1 MYNNLIT
8 WQKYRVG
15 HPHYSYLYGSFQP
28 NQVQILEQVYALKCI
43 LFYDKSLI
51 LCHLLSEQQKSPSLT
66 RLSQG
71 WEGEMEGWIEDYRAV
86 D

>member
-1 MYNNLIT
+1 MA
-8 WQKYRVG
+8 KV
-15 HPHYSYLYGSFQP
+15 PHYSYLYSSFQP
-28 NQVQILEQVYALKCI
+28 NQVQILEQGYALKCI

-51 LCHLLSEQQKSPSLT
+51 FCHLLSEQQKSPSLT
-66 RLSQG
+66 RLSEG